1 MSREIVGRE
10 INHENKSLVLT
21 VGSNVMELMEA
32 HPLYHDILNEKFDDK
47 NYNLLLDF
55 DNHGNILSCR
65 YKKVRDNK
73 QISLIIL
80 GVVFTLVIALFIQNL
95 LNSNSSF
102 ILS

>member
-1 MSREIVGRE
+1 MSSTIVSREM
-10 INHENKSLVLT
+10 NHDNKSLILT

-32 HPLYHDILNEKFDDK
+32 HPLYGEILNDKFDDK

-55 DNHGNILSCR
+55 DNYGNILSCR

-73 QISLIIL
+73 QITLILI
-80 GVVFTLVIALFIQNL
+80 GIVFTLLIALFIQNL
-95 LNSNSSF
+95 LNSNTSF